1 MTISLVEI
9 EQQVS
14 LLPADDRA
22 KLAEVL
28 LESLREPVL
37 AEVERE
43 WDEEIARRVAAF
55 EAGEVAA
62 VPAAD
67 VFAEAKHLHL

>member
-14 LLPADDRA
+14 LLPADDRV
-22 KLAEVL
+22 KLAEFL

>member
-22 KLAEVL
+22 KLAEFL
-28 LESLREPVL
+28 LESLREPIL

>member
-22 KLAEVL
+22 KLAEFL

-37 AEVERE
+37 AEIERE

>member
-22 KLAEVL
+22 KLAEFL

-43 WDEEIARRVAAF
+43 WDEEIARRVVAF
-55 EAGEVAA
+55 EAGEVVA